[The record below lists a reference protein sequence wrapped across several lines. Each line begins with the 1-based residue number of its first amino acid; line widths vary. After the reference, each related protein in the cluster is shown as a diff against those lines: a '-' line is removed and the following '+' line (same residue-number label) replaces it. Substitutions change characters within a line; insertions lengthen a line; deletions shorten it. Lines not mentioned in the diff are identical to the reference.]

1 MYFHDLLAD
10 FFLLL
15 NDIPLCGGTTAHLP
29 IHILKDILMASK
41 IGRL

>member
-15 NDIPLCGGTTAHLP
+15 NDIPLYGGTTAHLP
-29 IHILKDILMASK
+29 IHILKDIVMAAK
-41 IGRL
+41 MGQL